1 MSSNFMKHCPRV
13 FLAVS
18 FLLSASF
25 VVASPKEPAAPAVQN
40 VQVYPNY
47 YLAGG
52 KRFVDLDRL
61 DDWVKATESR
71 SLEFHTCMW
80 TATEQLAAAIE
91 RFKHV
96 YLDVRWIAPGTAGCP
111 AVNLEARPALRQSA
125 TARTSNRTA
134 NLGDVPSPSG
144 RRD

>member
-1 MSSNFMKHCPRV
+1 MSNTFMNHCPRV
-13 FLAVS
+13 FIALS
-18 FLLSASF
+18 FLLSAPF
-25 VVASPKEPAAPAVQN
+25 LGASAKEPAGPAMQH
-40 VQVYPNY
+40 VQVYPDY

-61 DDWVKATESR
+61 DDWVKANETR

-80 TATEQLAAAIE
+80 TATEPLAAAIE

-96 YLDVRWIAPGTAGCP
+96 YLDVRWIAPGAAGCP
-111 AVNLEARPALRQSA
+111 MVSLEARPALHESA
-125 TARTSNRTA
+125 TAQTPNRTA
-134 NLGDVPSPSG
+134 KLSDVPSPNR

>member
-1 MSSNFMKHCPRV
+1 MSSNFMNHCPRV
-13 FLAVS
+13 FIAVS

-25 VVASPKEPAAPAVQN
+25 VGASAKEPAAPAIQP

-61 DDWVKATESR
+61 DDWVKATETQA
-71 SLEFHTCMW
+71 LEFRTCMW
-80 TATEQLAAAIE
+80 TANEQLAAAIE
-91 RFKHV
+91 RFRDV
-96 YLDVRWIAPGTAGCP
+96 YLDVRWITPGTAGCP
-111 AVNLEARPALRQSA
+111 TANLEASPALRQSA